1 MPGDASRT
9 FWEPDPEDLE
19 KEVFSELFLSWR
31 QQSDE
36 YKQYMYLYTI
46 ENEINEMDYRVPT
59 TLSLCCL

>member
-1 MPGDASRT
+1 M
-9 FWEPDPEDLE
+9 E

-36 YKQYMYLYTI
+36 YTQYMYLYTI